1 MIVYSWIDAGRQAVG
16 CADFAQAAE
25 KNTRQARVN
34 MEKNNEYRDMKSFFS
49 SRTRQ
54 DLREEIAVSSRFCD
68 EETGEPVKFV
78 IRGISEAENESI
90 KRACRRPLQTG
101 EREFRFDPKAYCNRL
116 IVAATVYPNF
126 KNAELQRDWGAAN
139 AENLLCK
146 MLLAGEYAK
155 LLNAVKNISGFGDGL
170 ADLKNAAKN

>member
-68 EETGEPVKFV
+68 DETG
-78 IRGISEAENESI
+78 
-90 KRACRRPLQTG
+90 
-101 EREFRFDPKAYCNRL
+101 
-116 IVAATVYPNF
+116 
-126 KNAELQRDWGAAN
+126 
-139 AENLLCK
+139 
-146 MLLAGEYAK
+146 
-155 LLNAVKNISGFGDGL
+155 
-170 ADLKNAAKN
+170 